1 MYTRVNVKLTSSGK
15 LPQYQ
20 TAGSSGVDL
29 HADVAEPVTVKAGQR
44 LMVSSGVALEMPS
57 GLEAQVRPRSGLALK
72 KGITVLNS
80 PGSIDSDFRDTVQVI
95 LFNSSNE
102 DFVVNPGD
110 RIAQLVFTPVVR
122 VTFVKTEVLSDTER
136 GLKGFGSSGV

>member
-110 RIAQLVFTPVVR
+110 RIAQLVFAPVVR